1 MVGDQIESNWYYLI
15 KMWGMASCQ
24 TYIKYNNND
33 NNNNDEN
40 YNYKR
45 FIVIF
50 NLVLINLMEIHD
62 YNVM

>member
-1 MVGDQIESNWYYLI
+1 
-15 KMWGMASCQ
+15 MASCQ

-50 NLVLINLMEIHD
+50 NLVLMNLMEIHD